1 MLLKPKVSSK
11 LKKSQVKTS
20 NVEFL
25 KLVVAESEDIN
36 TRWRKSINEE
46 SARSSDERFVFFK
59 LAETAKVEVFV
70 CVVKVNQIVHWIVVV
85 VNSEKIEA

>member
-1 MLLKPKVSSK
+1 MLNPFKTVRNHKRTQHGNSLSMLLKPKVSSK

-36 TRWRKSINEE
+36 TR
-46 SARSSDERFVFFK
+46 
-59 LAETAKVEVFV
+59 
-70 CVVKVNQIVHWIVVV
+70 
-85 VNSEKIEA
+85 